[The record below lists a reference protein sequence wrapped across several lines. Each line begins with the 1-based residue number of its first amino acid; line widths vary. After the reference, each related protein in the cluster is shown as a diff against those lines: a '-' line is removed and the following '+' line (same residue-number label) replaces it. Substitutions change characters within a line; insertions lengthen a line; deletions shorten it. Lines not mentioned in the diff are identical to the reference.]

1 MRTRA
6 LALTAALTGVALL
19 AACRDRNIMLV
30 VLEDVWKTYQT
41 AEGPLQ
47 VLRGID
53 MVLEAGQSLALTG
66 ESGSGKS
73 TLLHL
78 VAGLD
83 RPDRGQ
89 ITVDGK
95 EIGGLDDAGR
105 AALRRSTVALV
116 FQQFNLIPSLTVAA
130 NLAFHARL
138 AGRYN
143 AAWQA
148 ELTERLGLSALL
160 ARYPEQLSGGQ
171 QQRVA
176 IGRTLAARPRLVL
189 ADEPTGN
196 LDEATGDAVMAL
208 MLSLVS
214 QTGAS
219 LLMVTH
225 SERLAGKLDRRIH
238 LRAGQIASGQIASGQ
253 TASGQVASGLAAS
266 GHNA

>member
-1 MRTRA
+1 MPLPPLSDRTE
-6 LALTAALTGVALL
+6 T
-19 AACRDRNIMLV
+19 LV
-30 VLEDVWKTYQT
+30 VLQGVSKSYGT
-41 AEGPLQ
+41 AEGPL
-47 VLRGID
+47 
-53 MVLEAGQSLALTG
+53 MVLQAIDLTLDAGQSLALTG

-83 RPDRGQ
+83 HPDDGR
-89 ITVDGK
+89 IMVDGQ
-95 EIGGLDDAGR
+95 EIGGLDDKGR
-105 AALRRSTVALV
+105 ASLRRSTVGLV

-138 AGRYN
+138 AGRFD
-143 AAWQA
+143 AAWQRQ
-148 ELTERLGLSALL
+148 LTERLGLDHLL

-176 IGRTLAARPRLVL
+176 IGRTLAARPKLVL

-208 MLSLVS
+208 MLSLVAE
-214 QTGAS
+214 TGSS

-225 SERLAGKLDRRIH
+225 SDRLARRLDRRIH
-238 LRAGQIASGQIASGQ
+238 LRSGCIDATTVP
-253 TASGQVASGLAAS
+253 TA
-266 GHNA
+266 